1 MHFIS
6 QTVASSSLCSRT
18 VQTDWLI
25 GKVGQSLISGLG
37 MHNNGG
43 NLRGQLLVES
53 RCHVSRK
60 EVTFSPVTI
69 LKHRVGV
76 L

>member
-1 MHFIS
+1 MAV
-6 QTVASSSLCSRT
+6 TCV
-18 VQTDWLI
+18 V
-25 GKVGQSLISGLG
+25 
-37 MHNNGG
+37 
-43 NLRGQLLVES
+43 QLLVES